1 VPVMRPAVCAVA
13 LCLCLSAWSAPTTL
27 AVKGY
32 PGFARG
38 STEPQVTAPVRDV
51 FRALGYS
58 QQWEPT
64 TDTVTL
70 KGAAG
75 TLTLHV
81 GSAEAQFVPAGA
93 TEGRTAQ
100 LPVPA
105 RYVGGRFCAPLEA
118 LWKAAGVSYTVI
130 KRTRAAVEY
139 EIGGLHLTVNL
150 MSEEESTISEQAKGS
165 VVKLETAK
173 GNIVLELFDDKTPVT
188 VGSFLDLVGKGFY
201 DGLTFHRVIADFMIQ
216 GGCPK
221 GNGTGGPGFT
231 IPDEA
236 DRGLRHER
244 GSLSMAK
251 TAAPNSGGSQFFICH
266 VPCNWLDG
274 IHTVFGKCTEGLDV
288 VDAIRQGDRIT
299 SAVLLSKSEA
309 ADGDIEKAL
318 AARVEEK

>member
-1 VPVMRPAVCAVA
+1 MAVVRFAACAAV
-13 LCLCLSAWSAPTTL
+13 LCLCICVWSEPTAL
-27 AVKGY
+27 VLKGY
-32 PGFARG
+32 PGFAQG
-38 STEPQVTAPVRDV
+38 STEPQVTVPVRDV

-58 QQWEPT
+58 QQWDPA
-64 TDTVTL
+64 TDTITA
-70 KGAAG
+70 KGTAG
-75 TLTLHV
+75 TLSLRV
-81 GSAEAQFVPAGA
+81 GSARAQFTPAGA
-93 TEGRTAQ
+93 AEGRTAE
-100 LPVPA
+100 LPVAA
-105 RYVGGRFCAPLEA
+105 RYVAGRFCAPLED
-118 LWKAAGVSYTVI
+118 LWKLAGQSYTVI

-139 EIGGLHLTVNL
+139 QIGGLHLTVNL
-150 MSEEESTISEQAKGS
+150 MSEEESIISEQAKGS
-165 VVKLETAK
+165 VVKLATAK
-173 GNIVLELFDDKTPVT
+173 GDIVLELFDEQTPVT
-188 VGSFLDLVGKGFY
+188 VGSFLDLVGKGYY

-274 IHTVFGKCTEGLDV
+274 IHTVFGKCTEGMDV

-299 SAVLLSKSEA
+299 SAVVLSKSGS
-309 ADGDIEKAL
+309 ADADIEKAL
-318 AARVEEK
+318 AARVPE